1 MGNIIISWVMI
12 GIGLGVMALSL
23 KVGVFWTDLV
33 YKDGGVFYSE
43 HFVVYS
49 IAIVLIG
56 FSLLMCGLLKL
67 VFKR

>member
-1 MGNIIISWVMI
+1 
-12 GIGLGVMALSL
+12 MALSL